1 MKVLSGVILVF
12 FTISCAQVQNPPLIE
27 KKNCINTCTLRD
39 KEYKGYDEDLGC
51 FCADE
56 VIED

>member
-1 MKVLSGVILVF
+1 MKSFSIIILLF
-12 FTISCAQVQNPPLIE
+12 FTASCAQVANPKLIE
-27 KKNCINTCTLRD
+27 KKNCINTCTIRD